1 MQIFA
6 NPCLTWVM
14 GQANKPKKPNPTVP
28 VVTHSV
34 LRKRVTDLSAPVLL
48 RIHGL
53 PKFLVPGLIAVLM
66 LLGLFLPV
74 PYSGISLTVVSAF
87 IGWLMYVSWPLL
99 DSKSKLLRFLV
110 FLILIAA
117 TAINYGA

>member
-1 MQIFA
+1 
-6 NPCLTWVM
+6 M
-14 GQANKPKKPNPTVP
+14 GQANKPKKPNPAVP

-34 LRKRVTDLSAPVLL
+34 MRKRITDFSAPALL

-66 LLGLFLPV
+66 LLGLFLQA
-74 PYSGISLTVVSAF
+74 PYSGIALTAVSLF
-87 IGWLMYVSWPLL
+87 IGWLMYLSWPLL
-99 DSKSKLLRFLV
+99 DSRSRLIRLMV
-110 FLILIAA
+110 FLILLAA

>member
-1 MQIFA
+1 MS
-6 NPCLTWVM
+6 
-14 GQANKPKKPNPTVP
+14 QANKPKKPNPTVP
-28 VVTHSV
+28 VVTHSA

-66 LLGLFLPV
+66 LLGLFLQA
-74 PYSGISLTVVSAF
+74 PYSGVALTVVSVF

-99 DSKSKLLRFLV
+99 DSKSKLIRFLV

-117 TAINYGA
+117 TAVNYGA

>member
-1 MQIFA
+1 
-6 NPCLTWVM
+6 M

-28 VVTHSV
+28 VVTHSA
-34 LRKRVTDLSAPVLL
+34 LRKRVTDLSAPILL

-53 PKFLVPGLIAVLM
+53 PKFLVPGLIAVLI
-66 LLGLFLPV
+66 LRGLFLPA
-74 PYSGISLTVVSAF
+74 PYSGVALTVVSVF

-99 DSKSKLLRFLV
+99 DSKSKLIRFLV

>member
-1 MQIFA
+1 
-6 NPCLTWVM
+6 M

-28 VVTHSV
+28 VVTHSA
-34 LRKRVTDLSAPVLL
+34 LRKRVTDLSAPILL

-66 LLGLFLPV
+66 LLGLFLQA
-74 PYSGISLTVVSAF
+74 PYSGIALTVVSVF

-99 DSKSKLLRFLV
+99 DSKSKLIRFLV